1 MENFNKESTSQQ
13 PYWNPENRAAGAS
26 SSPETAARMKLADK
40 AADMKHRV
48 SAAKPWTNSTIPAKQ
63 LQALSTPQPQ
73 LSILA
78 AIKISGAAHSAAN
91 KIHATANCVRQINVK
106 GWWMTLRIF

>member
-1 MENFNKESTSQQ
+1 
-13 PYWNPENRAAGAS
+13 
-26 SSPETAARMKLADK
+26 MKLANK
-40 AADMKHRV
+40 AGDIRDRV
-48 SAAKPWTNSTIPAKQ
+48 TDFGRKTVDNSTIPAKQ

-91 KIHATANCVRQINVK
+91 KIHAAANYVRQTNVR
-106 GWWMTLRIF
+106 GWLMTLRIF